1 MAHKEPKFRVTAY
14 TTTSALP
21 HDPFYYDTDTPLS
34 VVLSSY
40 GKALNPERVNRLIA
54 YANNDARSHDQDS
67 LIQGGKI
74 VYLDFVDTPA
84 MSSNI
89 TLGIIPVGMLTWG
102 QWEVMTRALILF
114 FQTWDIVEL
123 QFEIG
128 WAEGITR
135 IGWGRLVEAL

>member
-1 MAHKEPKFRVTAY
+1 M
-14 TTTSALP
+14 
-21 HDPFYYDTDTPLS
+21 
-34 VVLSSY
+34 
-40 GKALNPERVNRLIA
+40 
-54 YANNDARSHDQDS
+54 
-67 LIQGGKI
+67 
-74 VYLDFVDTPA
+74 YLDIVDTPA

-89 TLGIIPVGMLTWG
+89 SLGIIPVGMMTWD

-135 IGWGRLVEAL
+135 IGVGRLVETP